1 MKKYTNKILVIAMAV
16 VLAVSAVMLFIS
28 ASKVD
33 KQIKQ
38 GEIIKVEGGDYE
50 Y

>member
-1 MKKYTNKILVIAMAV
+1 MKKYTNKILITAITFFLV
-16 VLAVSAVMLFIS
+16 VFAVMLFIE

-38 GEIIKVEGGDYE
+38 GEIIKKEGGRL
-50 Y
+50 